1 MKIWWDVPGI
11 LCQIVFGA
19 LFKDLFSN
27 GISASFLSSA
37 FLTAFILCVYLAM
50 FWMHSEMDKN
60 CVLHAKNFSKKGL
73 TDMIS
78 GLQLRYY
85 SENPQLCASGFYLP
99 SSSHQT
105 SPLPCEGC
113 NWAFGISSL
122 PSQPLYFL
130 TCLYTSV
137 SSFFIV
143 ASGILFFPFLL
154 HNCQKLIKPKAKFG
168 SSLCVTI
175 VQNRPI
181 VFFGAITYF
190 FLVIFST
197 LKTKKHFQH
206 IEINILVSWVKIY
219 DWSDTF
225 T

>member
-1 MKIWWDVPGI
+1 MMMKECHWVELANIAMFLSSNVKLTSEKNDFKNWTVFPIGWSWKFEQSCIWMKIWWDVTGI

-50 FWMHSEMDKN
+50 FRMHSEMDKN
-60 CVLHAKNFSKKGL
+60 CVLHAKNFSKIGL
-73 TDMIS
+73 ADMIS
-78 GLQLRYY
+78 ELQLRYY
-85 SENPQLCASGFYLP
+85 SENPQLCASGFYFP
-99 SSSHQT
+99 SFSHQT

-137 SSFFIV
+137 SSFFII
-143 ASGILFFPFLL
+143 ASGILLFFSFSLAY
-154 HNCQKLIKPKAKFG
+154 IAKN
-168 SSLCVTI
+168 L
-175 VQNRPI
+175 
-181 VFFGAITYF
+181 
-190 FLVIFST
+190 
-197 LKTKKHFQH
+197 
-206 IEINILVSWVKIY
+206 
-219 DWSDTF
+219 
-225 T
+225 